1 MSEWENFSREE
12 FKCRHCGENRI
23 TFDYIDVA
31 QDIRTESGCAMPVSS
46 GYRCRE
52 HPIEA
57 KKTAPGEHNEG
68 TCADFAVSHKDAFA
82 VLKAAMAHPKV
93 TAIGVN
99 QKGGK
104 RFLHIG
110 IGPAKPGR
118 PRPHVWSY

>member
-1 MSEWENFSREE
+1 MTWENFTREE
-12 FKCRHCGENRI
+12 FDCKHCGENHI
-23 TFDYIDVA
+23 SFEFIDVA
-31 QDIRTESGCAMPVSS
+31 QEIRTAAGCPMRVSS
-46 GYRCRE
+46 GYRCPD

-57 KKTAPGEHNEG
+57 RKSAPGEHTEG
-68 TCADFAVSHKDAFA
+68 TCADFAVSHQAAYA

-93 TAIGVN
+93 TGIGVN
-99 QKGGK
+99 QKGPT